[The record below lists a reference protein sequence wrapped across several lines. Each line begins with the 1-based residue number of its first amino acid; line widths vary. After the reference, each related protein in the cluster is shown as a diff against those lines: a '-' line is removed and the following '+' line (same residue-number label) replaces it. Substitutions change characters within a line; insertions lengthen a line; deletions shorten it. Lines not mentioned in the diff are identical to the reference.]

1 MDDTP
6 VWVVDINVLVS
17 GLLSPFGP
25 PGRIVDALQARR
37 LRLALDDRI
46 EAEYRDV
53 VARPRL
59 GVARFRQE
67 AFLATLQFQQHVTA
81 TPWTYRWPPDE
92 DDTMFLEVALQTSAL
107 TVVTGNLRHFPPAC
121 RGPVTVRSPRDAWD
135 FFAHLQFDGESPQ
148 KS

>member
-6 VWVVDINVLVS
+6 VWVVDTNVLVS

-25 PGRIVDALQARR
+25 PGRTVDALQARR

-107 TVVTGNLRHFPPAC
+107 AVVTGNLRHFPPAC